1 MTSYSTSYW
10 TNLVTRS
17 LLSCPRFIEAEEEDL
32 ANELSDE
39 LCDELLDELCDE
51 LLDELCDELLDEL
64 CDELCD
70 ELLDEL
76 CDEFFDDVSVS
87 YVKFSS
93 HDSLKVRFLL

>member
-51 LLDELCDELLDEL
+51 LLDELCDEL
-64 CDELCD
+64 CD

-87 YVKFSS
+87 YVTFSS